1 MRKSLV
7 ILALVLVAAHLSAA
21 KVYFIN
27 SPHWSN
33 VYAYMWT
40 NGGEMT
46 WPGKAMSKESGFT
59 CSKGEVYS
67 IEAGS
72 YTYIIFSNNG
82 SPQTAD
88 LTIDPARP
96 YWYEENAYAS
106 IEEIEHPTPVKSVG
120 VPSESEDV
128 MLQGFYWDSYKTSAK
143 YGCTKWSQLTPQ
155 VSEWANIFTLVW
167 LPPSSNSSGGLGYH
181 PTKLGSFNGS
191 ALGTSGLLDD
201 LIEALHDNGIRV
213 VADIVINHIA
223 GTSTWCNI
231 GVQSFGTY
239 GSFTPDMSWIC
250 KTDEVNTDSGAGA
263 CKGTATGAADDGY
276 GTDANYG
283 AARDWDHTNVKV
295 QEMCKAYLSWLINTI
310 HYDGFRYD
318 YSKGYNVSHV
328 SDYNQAA
335 EPYLSVLEYW
345 DGNKST
351 LKSRIDGAKKNTM
364 VFDFAAKYSNFRD
377 GIYKKN
383 YNKLKGEGLRS
394 IGYGKYAIT
403 FIDNHDTFAR
413 SDNEDVAGKKDG
425 SSVND
430 KDLMMRCNAYLLS
443 MPGIPCV
450 FYPHW
455 VTYKEEIGQMVK
467 ARRAA
472 RIHSESAVS
481 EEAATGYYKATVT
494 GKEGGSVI
502 LYLGS
507 AASEGAPA
515 GYKTAIK
522 GSTYAMY
529 YKEGKGTGWEAVQ
542 VETPAQ
548 GRKVLLDGQLLVEH
562 NGSYYDMFGK
572 KIK

>member
-1 MRKSLV
+1 MRKSLF
-7 ILALVLVAAHLSAA
+7 ILTFVLAAVHATAA

-27 SPHWSN
+27 SPKWSS

-40 NGGEMT
+40 NGGEMG
-46 WPGKAMSKESGFT
+46 WPGQAMTKEPSIT
-59 CSKGEVYS
+59 CSKGDVYS

-72 YTYIIFSNNG
+72 YQYIIFSNNG
-82 SPQTAD
+82 SPQTSD

-106 IEEIEHPTPVKSVG
+106 IDEIEHPTPVKSVG

-128 MLQGFYWDSYKTSAK
+128 MLQGFYWDSYKTSSK
-143 YGCTKWSQLTPQ
+143 YGCTKWTYLTDQ
-155 VSEWANIFTLVW
+155 VDEWAGIFTLVW

-181 PTKLGSFNGS
+181 PTQLGAFNTS
-191 ALGTSGLLDD
+191 ALGSKALLEA
-201 LIEALHDNGIRV
+201 LITKLHDNNIRV
-213 VADIVINHIA
+213 IADIVINHIA
-223 GTSTWCNI
+223 GLNSWCSF
-231 GVQSFGTY
+231 GTQSFGSSGTFY
-239 GSFTPDMSWIC
+239 PKSSWIC
-250 KTDEVNTDSGAGA
+250 STDEMNTDPGAGS
-263 CKGTATGAADDGY
+263 CKGQATGAADDGY
-276 GTDANYG
+276 GADANYG
-283 AARDWDHTNVKV
+283 SARDWDHTNVNV
-295 QEMCKAYLSWLINTI
+295 QEMCKTYLTWLINTI

-328 SDYNQAA
+328 NDYNQAA

-364 VFDFAAKYSNFRD
+364 TFDFAAKYSVFRD

-383 YNKLKGEGLRS
+383 YSKLKGEGLRS
-394 IGYGKYAIT
+394 IGYGKYAVT

-413 SDNEDVAGKKDG
+413 PENEDVAGKKDG

-455 VTYKEEIGQMVK
+455 VTYKEEIGAMVK

-481 EEAATGYYKATVT
+481 EEASTGYYKATIT
-494 GKEGGSVI
+494 GKGGGSVV

-507 AASEGAPA
+507 AASESAPA

-529 YKEGKGTGWEAVQ
+529 YKEGKGSGWEAVQ
-542 VETPAQ
+542 METPAQ
-548 GRKVLLDGQLLVEH
+548 GRKVLMKGQLLIERE
-562 NGSYYDMFGK
+562 GSYYDMFGK
-572 KIK
+572 KIQ